1 MLIDDLL
8 ETKLAFVFDFD
19 NTLYPEKDYLYQ
31 IYYMIG
37 QFVEYQE
44 TYDHEKVTKFLIDEF
59 EANGRTNLFNKLIEK
74 FGLKEEYMDNML
86 RLMRTGRLPL
96 KLLLYKEMEWVMN
109 EVVNNNRLLFLLTN
123 GNVEQQRNKI
133 VQVEWNG
140 LQKNLRC
147 YFANEIKPKPAP
159 DALQLLMEEHAL
171 SAEQVVFIGDS
182 IEDEECAKAAGVEFV
197 NVKELVTGSR

>member
-1 MLIDDLL
+1 MIIDQLL

-19 NTLYPEKDYLYQ
+19 NTIYPEKDYLYQ
-31 IYYMIG
+31 VYYMIG

-44 TYDHEKVTKFLIDEF
+44 TFDHDIITKFLTDEF
-59 EANGRTNLFNKLIEK
+59 EANGREKLFDKLIEK
-74 FGLKEEYMDNML
+74 FNLKEEYKENML
-86 RLMRTGRLPL
+86 RLLRTGRLPL
-96 KLLLYKEMEWVMN
+96 KLLLFKEMEWIMN

-171 SAEQVVFIGDS
+171 SPEDVVFIGDS
-182 IEDEECAKAAGVEFV
+182 KEDEECAKSAGVDFYY
-197 NVKELVTGSR
+197 VKNLVTGR

>member
-1 MLIDDLL
+1 MIIDQLL

-19 NTLYPEKDYLYQ
+19 NTIYPEKDYLYQ
-31 IYYMIG
+31 VYYMIG

-44 TYDHEKVTKFLIDEF
+44 TFDHDIITKFLTDEF
-59 EANGRTNLFNKLIEK
+59 EANGREKLFDKLIEK
-74 FGLKEEYMDNML
+74 FNLKEEYKENML
-86 RLMRTGRLPL
+86 RLLRTGRLPL
-96 KLLLYKEMEWVMN
+96 KLLLFKEMEWIMN

-171 SAEQVVFIGDS
+171 SPEDVVFIGDS
-182 IEDEECAKAAGVEFV
+182 KEDEECAKSAGVDFYY
-197 NVKELVTGSR
+197 VKNLVTSN

>member
-1 MLIDDLL
+1 MIIDQLL

-19 NTLYPEKDYLYQ
+19 NTIYPEKDYLYQ
-31 IYYMIG
+31 VYYMIG

-44 TYDHEKVTKFLIDEF
+44 TFDHDIITKFLTDEF
-59 EANGRTNLFNKLIEK
+59 EANGREKLFDKLIEK
-74 FGLKEEYMDNML
+74 FNLKEEYKENML
-86 RLMRTGRLPL
+86 RLLRTGRLPL
-96 KLLLYKEMEWVMN
+96 KLLLFKEMEWIMN

-171 SAEQVVFIGDS
+171 SPEDVVFIGDS
-182 IEDEECAKAAGVEFV
+182 KEDEECAKLAGVDFYY
-197 NVKELVTGSR
+197 VKNLVASN

>member
-1 MLIDDLL
+1 MIIDQLL

-19 NTLYPEKDYLYQ
+19 NTIYPEKDYLYQ
-31 IYYMIG
+31 VYYMIG

-44 TYDHEKVTKFLIDEF
+44 TFDHDIITKFLTDEF
-59 EANGRTNLFNKLIEK
+59 EANGREKLFDKLIEK
-74 FGLKEEYMDNML
+74 FNLKEEYKENML
-86 RLMRTGRLPL
+86 RLLRTGRLPL
-96 KLLLYKEMEWVMN
+96 KLLLFKEMEWIMN

-171 SAEQVVFIGDS
+171 SPEDVVFIGDS
-182 IEDEECAKAAGVEFV
+182 KEDEECAKSAGVDFYY
-197 NVKELVTGSR
+197 VKNMVAGQ

>member
-1 MLIDDLL
+1 MIIDQLL

-19 NTLYPEKDYLYQ
+19 NTIYPEKDYLYQ
-31 IYYMIG
+31 VYYMIG

-44 TYDHEKVTKFLIDEF
+44 TFDHDIITKFLTDEF
-59 EANGRTNLFNKLIEK
+59 EANGREKLFDKLIEK
-74 FGLKEEYMDNML
+74 FNLKEEYKENML
-86 RLMRTGRLPL
+86 RLLRTGRLPL
-96 KLLLYKEMEWVMN
+96 KLLLFKEMEWIMN

-171 SAEQVVFIGDS
+171 SPEDVVFIGDS
-182 IEDEECAKAAGVEFV
+182 KEDEECAKSAGVDFYY
-197 NVKELVTGSR
+197 VKNLVTGQ

>member
-1 MLIDDLL
+1 MIIDQLL

-19 NTLYPEKDYLYQ
+19 NTIYPEKDYLYQ
-31 IYYMIG
+31 VYYMIG

-44 TYDHEKVTKFLIDEF
+44 TFDHDIITKFLTDEF
-59 EANGRTNLFNKLIEK
+59 EANGREKLFDKLIEK
-74 FGLKEEYMDNML
+74 FNLKEEYKENML
-86 RLMRTGRLPL
+86 RLLRTGRLPL
-96 KLLLYKEMEWVMN
+96 KLLLFKEMEWIMN

-171 SAEQVVFIGDS
+171 SPEDVVFIGDS
-182 IEDEECAKAAGVEFV
+182 KEDEECAKSAGVDFYY
-197 NVKELVTGSR
+197 VKNMVTGQ

>member
-1 MLIDDLL
+1 MIIDQLL

-19 NTLYPEKDYLYQ
+19 NTIYPEKDYLYQ
-31 IYYMIG
+31 VYYMIG

-44 TYDHEKVTKFLIDEF
+44 TFDHDIITKFLTDEF
-59 EANGRTNLFNKLIEK
+59 EANGREKLFDKLIEK
-74 FGLKEEYMDNML
+74 FNLKEEYKENML
-86 RLMRTGRLPL
+86 RLLRTGRLPL
-96 KLLLYKEMEWVMN
+96 KLLLFKEMEWIMN

-171 SAEQVVFIGDS
+171 SPEDVVFIGDS
-182 IEDEECAKAAGVEFV
+182 KEDEECAKSAGVDFYY
-197 NVKELVTGSR
+197 VKNLVTGN

>member
-1 MLIDDLL
+1 MIIDQLL

-31 IYYMIG
+31 VYYMIG

-44 TYDHEKVTKFLIDEF
+44 TFDHDIITKFLTDEF
-59 EANGRTNLFNKLIEK
+59 EANGREKLFDKLIEK
-74 FGLKEEYMDNML
+74 FNLKEEYKENML
-86 RLMRTGRLPL
+86 RLLRTGRLPL
-96 KLLLYKEMEWVMN
+96 KLLLFKEMEWIMN

-171 SAEQVVFIGDS
+171 SPEDVVFIGDS
-182 IEDEECAKAAGVEFV
+182 KVDEECAKTAGVDFYY
-197 NVKELVTGSR
+197 VKNLVAGQ

>member
-1 MLIDDLL
+1 MIIDQLL

-19 NTLYPEKDYLYQ
+19 NTIYPEKDYLYQ
-31 IYYMIG
+31 VYYMIG

-44 TYDHEKVTKFLIDEF
+44 TFDHDIITKFLTDEF
-59 EANGRTNLFNKLIEK
+59 EANGREKLFDKLIEK
-74 FGLKEEYMDNML
+74 FNLKEEYKENML
-86 RLMRTGRLPL
+86 RLLRTGRLPL
-96 KLLLYKEMEWVMN
+96 KLLLFKEMEWIMN

-171 SAEQVVFIGDS
+171 SPEDVVFIGDS
-182 IEDEECAKAAGVEFV
+182 KEDEECAKSAGVDFYY
-197 NVKELVTGSR
+197 VKNLVASN

>member
-1 MLIDDLL
+1 MIIDQLL

-19 NTLYPEKDYLYQ
+19 NTIYPEKDYLYQ
-31 IYYMIG
+31 VYYMIG

-44 TYDHEKVTKFLIDEF
+44 TFDHDIITKFLTDEF
-59 EANGRTNLFNKLIEK
+59 EANGREKLFDKLIEK
-74 FGLKEEYMDNML
+74 FNLKEEYKENML
-86 RLMRTGRLPL
+86 RLLRTGRLPL
-96 KLLLYKEMEWVMN
+96 KLLLFKEMEWIMH

-159 DALQLLMEEHAL
+159 DALQLLMDEHAL
-171 SAEQVVFIGDS
+171 SQEDVVFIGDS
-182 IEDEECAKAAGVEFV
+182 TEDEECAKAAGVDFYY
-197 NVKELVTGSR
+197 VKNMVAGQ

>member
-1 MLIDDLL
+1 MIIDQLL

-31 IYYMIG
+31 VYYMIG

-44 TYDHEKVTKFLIDEF
+44 TFDHDIITKFLTDEF
-59 EANGRTNLFNKLIEK
+59 EANGREKLFDKLIEK
-74 FGLKEEYMDNML
+74 FNLKEEYKENML
-86 RLMRTGRLPL
+86 RLLRTGRLPL
-96 KLLLYKEMEWVMN
+96 KLLLFKEMEWIMN

-171 SAEQVVFIGDS
+171 SPENVRKLREWIFI
-182 IEDEECAKAAGVEFV
+182 
-197 NVKELVTGSR
+197 T